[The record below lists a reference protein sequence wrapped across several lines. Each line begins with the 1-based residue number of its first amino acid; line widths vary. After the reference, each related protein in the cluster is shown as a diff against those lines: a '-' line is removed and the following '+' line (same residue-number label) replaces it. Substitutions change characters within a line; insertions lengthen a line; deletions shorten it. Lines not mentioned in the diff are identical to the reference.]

1 MTVTITE
8 PGLYDISNAD
18 YHKDPVPGGSLSSS
32 GAKKLIAKTPAH
44 YKWDQDH
51 QEHKDIFDFGTA
63 AHSVVLEGDETNL
76 AVLDFK
82 DWRTGPAQEAKAKA
96 YAEGKTPLLT
106 KDLAQVRAMAEQ
118 IRNHPEASFLLKDGV
133 PEKSAFWQHE
143 TGVWLRARFDWL
155 PNSRGRGMLIPDY
168 KTAASAEPGKFSR
181 SSADYGYHQQ
191 AAFYCDAAKALG
203 LSEDPVML
211 FIVQEKEGPYAV
223 NVIEIHEE
231 DVMMGRA
238 LNEKAIRTY
247 QDCKAKNEW
256 PGYKMGDPIRLPKY
270 AQYDADTK
278 LSDAA

>member
-1 MTVTITE
+1 MSITITE
-8 PGLYDISNAD
+8 PGLYDMTNAE
-18 YHKDPVPGGSLSSS
+18 YHADPVPSGSLSSS

-44 YKWDQDH
+44 FKWDQNH
-51 QEHKDIFDFGTA
+51 QEHKDVFDFGTA
-63 AHSVVLEGDETNL
+63 AHSVVLEGDESGL
-76 AVLDFK
+76 EVLEFD
-82 DWRTGPAQEAKAKA
+82 DWRSKPAREAKIKA
-96 YAEGKTPLLT
+96 YADGKTPLLT
-106 KDLAQVRAMAEQ
+106 KDLAQVRAMADQ

-133 PEKSAFWQHE
+133 AEKSAFWQHD

-155 PNSRGRGMLIPDY
+155 PNKRGRGLIIPDY

-181 SSADYGYHQQ
+181 ASADYGYHQQ

-211 FIVQEKEGPYAV
+211 FVVQEKEGPWAV

-231 DVMMGRA
+231 DINMGRA
-238 LNEKAIRTY
+238 LNEHAIRVY
-247 QDCKAKNEW
+247 QECKTSDTW

-278 LSDAA
+278 LGAA